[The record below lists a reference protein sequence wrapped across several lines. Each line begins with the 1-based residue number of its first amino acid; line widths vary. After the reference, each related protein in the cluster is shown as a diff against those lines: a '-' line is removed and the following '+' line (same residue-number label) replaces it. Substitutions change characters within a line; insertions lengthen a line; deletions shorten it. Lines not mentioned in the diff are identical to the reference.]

1 MAALKPRGRWP
12 CANVAHRRMLRS
24 SPPSSAGVR
33 LRRSKPSIS
42 PTSRSATSLY
52 DVVPI
57 VCTAWH
63 TLSEKARSVPSAAV
77 REDGS
82 RTRFLD
88 FALAPV
94 ASEVCGVVAVLGSG
108 IGMTC
113 SRESCMSRA
122 TRAPMPLA
130 RDCLRG
136 QCGLKPHFWKVFG
149 DKCDCGDDAPKLFR
163 MHVFSFA
170 VVNEG
175 RQGGWPGGPGGIAE
189 ACSFSTRCSPLLPY

>member
-1 MAALKPRGRWP
+1 
-12 CANVAHRRMLRS
+12 MLRS

-113 SRESCMSRA
+113 SREFCMSQV
-122 TRAPMPLA
+122 TRAPTAAGETLCAGNADFLPPL
-130 RDCLRG
+130 
-136 QCGLKPHFWKVFG
+136 FG
-149 DKCDCGDDAPKLFR
+149 KSEAP
-163 MHVFSFA
+163 M
-170 VVNEG
+170 
-175 RQGGWPGGPGGIAE
+175 
-189 ACSFSTRCSPLLPY
+189 